1 MLNIYSFKEKHNSL
15 PLYSTR
21 QMLCKKLLSI
31 LSIKNYQGREVVSSR
46 PHFTHGET
54 HARTWGKRDPYPHS
68 EPCSP
73 VFCAPSHHPN
83 FATQN
88 CVFKKKQRVF
98 VYVFAGD
105 FMVFIWQTNRW
116 MKIKSAMENYQLEV
130 EYFKI
135 LVFL

>member
-1 MLNIYSFKEKHNSL
+1 MGGKGPLPSL
-15 PLYSTR
+15 
-21 QMLCKKLLSI
+21 
-31 LSIKNYQGREVVSSR
+31 
-46 PHFTHGET
+46 
-54 HARTWGKRDPYPHS
+54 RTFVLPFSVDPYPHI
-68 EPCSP
+68 
-73 VFCAPSHHPN
+73 
-83 FATQN
+83 TQILPHKIAYSKL
-88 CVFKKKQRVF
+88 VIKKRVF

>member
-73 VFCAPSHHPN
+73 VFCGPLPSHHPN

-88 CVFKKKQRVF
+88 CVFKTCYKKTCFRLCF
-98 VYVFAGD
+98 CRGFYGVYMANKSMD
-105 FMVFIWQTNRW
+105 EN
-116 MKIKSAMENYQLEV
+116 KISNGELS
-130 EYFKI
+130 I
-135 LVFL
+135 GG